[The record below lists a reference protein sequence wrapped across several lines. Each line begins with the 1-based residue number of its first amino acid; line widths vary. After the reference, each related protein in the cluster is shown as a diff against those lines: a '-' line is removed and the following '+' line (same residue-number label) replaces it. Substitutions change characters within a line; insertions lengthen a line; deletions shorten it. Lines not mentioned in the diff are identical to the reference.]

1 METFLTFSINIFD
14 NTIITL
20 RLIDSYKHL
29 SSSLDAIVKSLL
41 NKDTDIN
48 SIKNKFPFLFQYF
61 DDKAL
66 KLLRKGA
73 YPYDY
78 MNENWKNKL
87 KQKELPN
94 IKYFHSIL
102 ADAKCSSSDY
112 SYAKE
117 TFNYF
122 EIKNIKDYNDLY
134 VKTDVL
140 LLADVY
146 ASYRKDSHNSF
157 GLDSIYCISVVV

>member
-78 MNENWKNKL
+78 MDENWKNKL

-102 ADAKCSSSDY
+102 ADTKCSSSDY

-122 EIKNIKDYNDLY
+122 ECKNAKYY
-134 VKTDVL
+134 K
-140 LLADVY
+140 
-146 ASYRKDSHNSF
+146 
-157 GLDSIYCISVVV
+157 